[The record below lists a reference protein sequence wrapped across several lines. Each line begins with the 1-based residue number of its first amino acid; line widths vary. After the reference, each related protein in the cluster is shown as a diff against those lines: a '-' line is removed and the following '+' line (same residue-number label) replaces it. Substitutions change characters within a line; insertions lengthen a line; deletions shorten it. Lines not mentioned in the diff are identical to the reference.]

1 MSIDSNDRSDSIRT
15 RRANSQTHCLEHSRR
30 VGASR
35 EDRSAPPAPARDT
48 TVDLN
53 ESAPRVGPNDGYV
66 SGVFDAGEVST
77 ISTTYPYDFHD
88 DFHFAFVGPVYREH
102 DARHDASR
110 FARTTRDWHATRRGG
125 GGRGAAGG
133 RPAAPP
139 RERALTIPDPAG
151 TRRVPPGPDQLHAAS
166 RGARPGRGARRG
178 GRCAECARGHICN
191 LRTYD
196 TEPGNRQRAAQI
208 SVN

>member
-1 MSIDSNDRSDSIRT
+1 MQNDENESPVRESGAPGAACGRDRSLTPVPIRFGRAVVSIDSNDRSDSIRT

-88 DFHFAFVGPVYREH
+88 DFHFAF
-102 DARHDASR
+102 D
-110 FARTTRDWHATRRGG
+110 
-125 GGRGAAGG
+125 
-133 RPAAPP
+133 
-139 RERALTIPDPAG
+139 
-151 TRRVPPGPDQLHAAS
+151 
-166 RGARPGRGARRG
+166 
-178 GRCAECARGHICN
+178 
-191 LRTYD
+191 
-196 TEPGNRQRAAQI
+196 I
-208 SVN
+208 SDF

>member
-66 SGVFDAGEVST
+66 SGVFDAQARSPQFRLRIHM
-77 ISTTYPYDFHD
+77 ISMMRISISHLWGRCTASMTLATTR
-88 DFHFAFVGPVYREH
+88 A
-102 DARHDASR
+102 ASR
-110 FARTTRDWHATRRGG
+110 GRRATARDPARRRGGPRRGG
-125 GGRGAAGG
+125 GAAGRATARARVDNPRPRG
-133 RPAAPP
+133 YAAYRPAPINSTQRPAAP
-139 RERALTIPDPAG
+139 A
-151 TRRVPPGPDQLHAAS
+151 
-166 RGARPGRGARRG
+166 RGAVPAAVRGVRTTFDGRYG
-178 GRCAECARGHICN
+178 
-191 LRTYD
+191 T
-196 TEPGNRQRAAQI
+196 AAQI
-208 SVN
+208 SRLSQPEPVNR

>member
-110 FARTTRDWHATRRGG
+110 FARTTRDGTRPGAAAGAAARRGDNPRP
-125 GGRGAAGG
+125 RGYAAGTA
-133 RPAAPP
+133 RPRSTP
-139 RERALTIPDPAG
+139 RSVP
-151 TRRVPPGPDQLHAAS
+151 RRP
-166 RGARPGRGARRG
+166 RPGRGARRG
-178 GRCAECARGHICN
+178 ARSAHDI
-191 LRTYD
+191 
-196 TEPGNRQRAAQI
+196 
-208 SVN
+208 

>member
-110 FARTTRDWHATRRGG
+110 FARTTRDGTRPGAAAGAAARRGG
-125 GGRGAAGG
+125 G
-133 RPAAPP
+133 RPRHRASA
-139 RERALTIPDPAG
+139 RCALTIPDPAG

-166 RGARPGRGARRG
+166 RGARARGAVPAAVRG
-178 GRCAECARGHICN
+178 VRTTFDGRYG
-191 LRTYD
+191 T
-196 TEPGNRQRAAQI
+196 AAQI
-208 SVN
+208 SVITNR